1 VIQRYRKPS
10 GGREVLVRDFMTSII
25 VTAESETPVLEAARL
40 MAAEDIGS
48 LMVTRGDVLIGMVT
62 RKDVI
67 SAQLLSE
74 DIYSSL
80 SVEDIMTSPVVTISP
95 DADLGQTI
103 SVMNQTDIKC
113 LPVMEGDSVIG
124 VVSASDVIRVLAT
137 VKLIADGAPGE

>member
-1 VIQRYRKPS
+1 
-10 GGREVLVRDFMTSII
+10 VLVRDFMASII

-48 LMVTRGDVLIGMVT
+48 LMVTRGDVLVGMVT

-74 DIYSSL
+74 DTYSSL
-80 SVEDIMTSPVVTISP
+80 TVEAIMASPVVTISP

-103 SVMNQTDIKC
+103 SVMNQTNIKC

-124 VVSASDVIRVLAT
+124 VVTASDVIRVLAT
-137 VKLIADGAPGE
+137 VKLIADGAPRE

>member
-1 VIQRYRKPS
+1 M
-10 GGREVLVRDFMTSII
+10 LVRDFMTSII

-48 LMVTRGDVLIGMVT
+48 LMVTRGDVLVGMVT

-74 DIYSSL
+74 DTYSSL
-80 SVEDIMTSPVVTISP
+80 TVEAIMASPVVTISP

-103 SVMNQTDIKC
+103 SVMNQTNIKC

-124 VVSASDVIRVLAT
+124 VVTASDVIRVLAT
-137 VKLIADGAPGE
+137 VKLIADGAPRE